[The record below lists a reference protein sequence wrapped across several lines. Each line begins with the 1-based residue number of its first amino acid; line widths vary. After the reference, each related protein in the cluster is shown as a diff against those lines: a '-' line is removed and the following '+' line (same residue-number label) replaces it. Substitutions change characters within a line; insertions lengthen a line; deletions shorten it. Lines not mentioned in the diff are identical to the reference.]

1 MKQVFKLY
9 YDFNKT
15 QLRII
20 EELSYHTTKL
30 YNIINYDMRPFNYKS
45 YRVNEKNYKS
55 NFHSQYLASHNYQ
68 QCLKLLEQNWKSYFA
83 ARDEYDKNPEKFTG
97 KPEQPGFKHTEKN
110 KNEVIFTK
118 FLIIG
123 ATTHGKILKDGNLRL
138 SLSKKMQNKY
148 GVKSLNFNM
157 MNVKIPSKIGLK
169 SDFSNIQQIRLTFDK
184 KLKVWYFIFIYEVE
198 EQIPFPYLDTMAIDL
213 GLNNLATIVFNR
225 SKETYII
232 DGKVLKCKQS
242 YYNKRISI
250 MVSKEMKRLHNGKDF
265 KDTKRIKRIRKKF
278 NNFCHNY
285 IHVASKMIVNLAIKN
300 NCSKIVIGD
309 FKGIKN
315 GNKAKLFVK
324 IPHSKLIELIKYKAK
339 QAGIYVIMVNESYTS
354 GCSCLDGEI
363 VGKDAYNKKRRI
375 SRGMFR
381 SNQGILIN
389 ADVNGAYNILY
400 KFTKTSAKSI
410 SEYVVYSKLKANN
423 MYNGTMTSPRMVCTP
438 LRLMPICN

>member
-30 YNIINYDMRPFNYKS
+30 YNIVNYDMRPFNYKS
-45 YRVNEKNYKS
+45 YKVNEKNYKS

-83 ARDEYDKNPEKFTG
+83 ARDEYKKHPEKFTG

-110 KNEVIFTK
+110 KNEIIFTEN
-118 FLIIG
+118 LIQG
-123 ATTHGKILKDGNLRL
+123 ARDGKVLKSGNLRL
-138 SLSKKMQNKY
+138 SLSKKMKNKY

-157 MNVKIPSKIGLK
+157 MNVKIPSKIGLNK
-169 SDFSNIQQIRLTFDK
+169 DFSNIQQIRFTFDK

-198 EQIPFPYLDTMAIDL
+198 EKIPFPYLDTMAIDL

-225 SKETYII
+225 SKATYII
-232 DGKVLKCKQS
+232 DGKILKCKQS
-242 YYNKRISI
+242 YYNKKISI
-250 MVSKEMKRLHNGKDF
+250 MQSKETKRLGNGKNF

-324 IPHSKLIELIKYKAK
+324 IPHARLIELIKYKAK
-339 QAGIYVIMVNESYTS
+339 QAGVEVIMVNESYTS

-400 KFTKTSAKSI
+400 KFTKTSTKSI
-410 SEYVVYSKLKANN
+410 SEYVTYSQLKANN
-423 MYNGTMTSPRMVCTP
+423 MYNGIMTSPRMVCTP
-438 LRLMPICN
+438 LRLVPIEY

>member
-9 YDFNKT
+9 YDFNKI
-15 QLRII
+15 QLKII

-30 YNIINYDMRPFNYKS
+30 YNIVNYDMKPFNYKS

-55 NFHSQYLASHNYQ
+55 NFHSQYLTAHNYQ
-68 QCLKLLEQNWKSYFA
+68 QCLKVLDQNWKSFFA
-83 ARDEYDKNPEKFTG
+83 ARDEHKKHPEKFTG
-97 KPEQPGFKHTEKN
+97 KPEQPGFKHVEKN
-110 KNEVIFTK
+110 KNEVIFTDN
-118 FLIIG
+118 IIRG
-123 ATTHGKILKDGNLRL
+123 VRYGKALKNGNLRL

-157 MNVKIPSKIGLK
+157 TNVKIPSKIGLK
-169 SDFSNIQQIRLTFDK
+169 SDFSNIQQIRFVFDK

-242 YYNKRISI
+242 YYNKKISI
-250 MVSKEMKRLHNGKDF
+250 MTSKEMKRLGSSKF

-278 NNFCHNY
+278 NNFCNNY
-285 IHVASKMIVNLAIKN
+285 IHVTSKMIVNLAIKN

-354 GCSCLDGEI
+354 GCSCLDGEK

-410 SEYVVYSKLKANN
+410 SEYVTYSQLKANN

>member
-1 MKQVFKLY
+1 MRQVFKLY

-15 QLRII
+15 QLKII

-30 YNIINYDMRPFNYKS
+30 YNIVNYNMKPLNYKS
-45 YRVNEKNYKS
+45 YKINEKNYKS
-55 NFHSQYLASHNYQ
+55 NFHSQYLTAHNYQ
-68 QCLKLLEQNWKSYFA
+68 QCLKVLEQNWKGFFA
-83 ARDEYDKNPEKFTG
+83 ARDEHKKHPEKFTG
-97 KPEQPGFKHTEKN
+97 KPKPPGFKHTEKN
-110 KNEVIFTK
+110 KNEVIFTDNV
-118 FLIIG
+118 IQG
-123 ATTHGKILKDGNLRL
+123 VRTGKVLKNGNLRL

-148 GVKSLNFNM
+148 GIRSLNFNM
-157 MNVKIPSKIGLK
+157 TNVKIPSKIGLK
-169 SDFSNIQQIRLTFDK
+169 SDLSNIQQIRFAFDK
-184 KLKVWYFIFIYEVE
+184 KLKVWYFIFIYKVEV
-198 EQIPFPYLDTMAIDL
+198 QIPFPYLDTMAIDL

-225 SKETYII
+225 SKATYII
-232 DGKVLKCKQS
+232 DGKILKCKQS
-242 YYNKRISI
+242 YYNKKISI
-250 MVSKEMKRLHNGKDF
+250 MTSKEMKRLKDSKKF

-285 IHVASKMIVNLAIKN
+285 IHIASKMIVNLAIQN

-354 GCSCLDGEI
+354 GCSCLDGEK
-363 VGKDAYNKKRRI
+363 VGKNAYNKKRRI

-410 SEYVVYSKLKANN
+410 SEYVVYSQLKANN

-438 LRLMPICN
+438 LRLIPIEY